1 MIDHWPSGGRDTT
14 EFPQIKIDIDATLRS
29 HLAAFCKLDGVAWN
43 DYDKQKEVSGLNVGD
58 SRLRTY
64 RKLYEN
70 LGVVYKKNDV
80 IRISQLGNKLNSI
93 SLDLEKSKD
102 SSLTKLAYIAVDILA
117 RYQIDNPTESQR
129 NDLPDQCNVLPCVCF
144 WQAMLQLD
152 GKLHYEEVNRVI
164 LRVMTMDALDGAID
178 KIRKARTDI
187 FPYSGK
193 DSHVLDESLGVPVHT
208 EQESA
213 RIAPWFSFA
222 GWGGLLIEREVD
234 SDGFRNLVNK
244 NVGILREAV
253 SKPYNYFKTQNED
266 EWYDYYIGSAVI
278 KGPDFN
284 QSNSG
289 SELNNISSKFE
300 DDASKSDLK
309 LSIELIKRF
318 IASLLSKR
326 LVIVTGLAGSGK
338 TKIAQAFARWL
349 TPSTESIYP
358 FKRGSSI
365 ESDRITYYV
374 IDSDRLSVTFSNNS
388 DSSAETLV
396 TLPISII
403 EEWANYINSHSL
415 TRDVGARQIR
425 EGVSSNSKFSSQL
438 HSFETH
444 LKAAAFTL
452 LDANKSHVEASYYQ
466 LVPVGAD
473 WTGNENII
481 GYPNGLDNNTYVAKP
496 ALELVRHALEPS
508 HKAIPHFLILD
519 EMNLSHV
526 ERYFADIL
534 SAIESGEEIPLY
546 EGDER
551 AVDGG
556 AVPRKLR
563 LPENLFI
570 IGTVN
575 VDETTY
581 MFSPKV
587 LDRANVIE
595 FRLEPDGLQSF
606 LSSPKA
612 PKLEELDG
620 KGVDFSCGFVEAA
633 ADKGRE
639 VPAAVKESYEREM
652 LLFFNL
658 LREHNA
664 EFGYRTSYEAARF
677 IHFYNQLGGYSEG
690 SVDWFDSAMDAVVV
704 QKFLPKLHGSRS
716 KLEGLLWALAW
727 ACGAERIDRG
737 GKSFA
742 VQIREASQAQD
753 DALYG
758 PEELWKILAA
768 INPDD
773 PAAAARYP
781 LSFDKVMRMWRK
793 LVRDQFVTFAE
804 A

>member
-1 MIDHWPSGGRDTT
+1 
-14 EFPQIKIDIDATLRS
+14 
-29 HLAAFCKLDGVAWN
+29 
-43 DYDKQKEVSGLNVGD
+43 
-58 SRLRTY
+58 
-64 RKLYEN
+64 
-70 LGVVYKKNDV
+70 
-80 IRISQLGNKLNSI
+80 
-93 SLDLEKSKD
+93 
-102 SSLTKLAYIAVDILA
+102 
-117 RYQIDNPTESQR
+117 
-129 NDLPDQCNVLPCVCF
+129 
-144 WQAMLQLD
+144 ML
-152 GKLHYEEVNRVI
+152 
-164 LRVMTMDALDGAID
+164 
-178 KIRKARTDI
+178 
-187 FPYSGK
+187 S
-193 DSHVLDESLGVPVHT
+193 
-208 EQESA
+208 
-213 RIAPWFSFA
+213 
-222 GWGGLLIEREVD
+222 
-234 SDGFRNLVNK
+234 
-244 NVGILREAV
+244 
-253 SKPYNYFKTQNED
+253 
-266 EWYDYYIGSAVI
+266 
-278 KGPDFN
+278 
-284 QSNSG
+284 
-289 SELNNISSKFE
+289 
-300 DDASKSDLK
+300 
-309 LSIELIKRF
+309 KRF
-318 IASLLSKR
+318 I
-326 LVIVTGLAGSGK
+326 IITGLAGSGK
-338 TKIAQAFARWL
+338 TKIAQAFSRWV
-349 TPSTESIYP
+349 TPDSGWIDEADHSKGKNSNP
-358 FKRGSSI
+358 
-365 ESDRITYYV
+365 YY
-374 IDSDRLSVTFSNNS
+374 
-388 DSSAETLV
+388 A
-396 TLPISII
+396 
-403 EEWANYINSHSL
+403 
-415 TRDVGARQIR
+415 
-425 EGVSSNSKFSSQL
+425 
-438 HSFETH
+438 
-444 LKAAAFTL
+444 
-452 LDANKSHVEASYYQ
+452 

-481 GYPNGLDNNTYVAKP
+481 GYPNGLDNQTYVTKP
-496 ALELVRHALEPS
+496 ALELVRHALEPA
-508 HKAIPHFLILD
+508 HLAVPHFLILD

-551 AVDGG
+551 TVDGG

-612 PKLEELDG
+612 PRLEELDG
-620 KGVDFSCGFVEAA
+620 KGVSFGSGFVEAS

-639 VPAAVKESYEREM
+639 VPAAVKENYEREM

-677 IHFYNQLGGYSEG
+677 IHFYNQLGGYPEG
-690 SVDWFDSAMDAVVV
+690 RFDWFDSAMDAVVV

-727 ACGAERIDRG
+727 ACGAERIERG

-742 VQIREASQAQD
+742 IQIREASQAQD

-758 PEELWKILAA
+758 PETLWDALSKS
-768 INPDD
+768 NPDD